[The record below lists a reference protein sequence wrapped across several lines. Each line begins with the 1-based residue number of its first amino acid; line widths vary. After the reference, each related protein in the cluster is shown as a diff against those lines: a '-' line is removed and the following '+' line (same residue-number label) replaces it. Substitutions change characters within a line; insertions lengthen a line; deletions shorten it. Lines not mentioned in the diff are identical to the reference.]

1 MIHDLGIIRRG
12 HHLLYGDRC
21 GRGKWLPAPA
31 KRALVAAWNWLSCR
45 VLGHAILVGG
55 TCCACCAVVDWVAED
70 EWIAYLK
77 DPCEDEESRD
87 VVKGTPK
94 MTLREQF
101 DDLVRTGP
109 VIVRL
114 RADVLGVRVPPHL
127 RGQAQVVLQF
137 SPRYRGTLTVTERY
151 VAQSLSFQGEVF
163 ACHVPWLAVV
173 DVSPAVLAGTS
184 AHGQLGRRP
193 PRLGDEEP

>member
-1 MIHDLGIIRRG
+1 M
-12 HHLLYGDRC
+12 
-21 GRGKWLPAPA
+21 
-31 KRALVAAWNWLSCR
+31 
-45 VLGHAILVGG
+45 
-55 TCCACCAVVDWVAED
+55 
-70 EWIAYLK
+70 
-77 DPCEDEESRD
+77 
-87 VVKGTPK
+87 KGTPK